1 MLLAFVDF
9 ECLSQTSQGLATKEK
24 QTMMQS
30 FVEAVFQAMQAQSLQ
45 DSTSTV
51 KSVKKDDSRVAVT
64 TPLGSLVVFG
74 GWSNSDAKGVWPMLC
89 SFQGVV
95 GVLGFPKGSPKISV
109 AKPLLQVEKAVL
121 APAEAVRNMLSNYVY
136 LALLDKNG
144 NVWTLVK
151 GRNELEQVARQAQD
165 VCLTGG
171 SFIAV
176 LAKRHVLLVDTQG
189 VAPCLITE
197 VGGVSS
203 ICANSVDQRVYCTNK
218 SVVSILDYQTD
229 CSTSTDLGFMV
240 ACATCSRTRVVV
252 LGDMQNVTILDQ
264 DNLAVLARAAL
275 PDLARV
281 SFYLSS
287 VGDVLAC
294 QTNDSYQ
301 ATSVV
306 FTRQET
312 DQLELDRQD
321 SPHKSDQSVV

>member
-1 MLLAFVDF
+1 
-9 ECLSQTSQGLATKEK
+9 
-24 QTMMQS
+24 MMHS

-51 KSVKKDDSRVAVT
+51 KSVKKDDSRVVVT

-74 GWSNSDAKGVWPMLC
+74 GWSDSDTKRAWPMVC
-89 SFQGVV
+89 SLYGVV
-95 GVLGFPKGSPKISV
+95 GVLSFPKGLPKISV
-109 AKPLLQVEKAVL
+109 AKPSLQIEKAVL
-121 APAEAVRNMLSNYVY
+121 APTEVVQGMLSNHVY
-136 LALLDKNG
+136 LALLDTEG
-144 NVWTLVK
+144 NVWTLAK
-151 GRNELEQVARQAQD
+151 GNNELDKVARQAQD

-203 ICANSVDQRVYCTNK
+203 ICANSVDKRVYCTNK
-218 SVVSILDYQTD
+218 SVVSILDYRTER
-229 CSTSTDLGFMV
+229 STSTDLGFMV
-240 ACATCSRTRVVV
+240 ACATCSKTRVVV
-252 LGDMQNVTILDQ
+252 LGDTQNVTILDQ
-264 DNLAVLARAAL
+264 TDLAVLARIAL
-275 PDLARV
+275 PDLARA

-294 QTNDSYQ
+294 QTNSSYQ

-306 FTRQET
+306 YTRQET
-312 DQLELDRQD
+312 DQLELDDQD
-321 SPHKSDQSVV
+321 GPHQSDQSVD